1 MECYKEFARIY
12 DELINSDINYSA
24 FGKFIL
30 ETCERYFVNKENY
43 LDLACGTGNLTV
55 KIFNFFK
62 QSFGVDMSLE
72 MLTEAEKKVRNNSC
86 KPKFICQDI
95 CKLDLNRNFDLI
107 TCCLDSINYITEKDN
122 LKQLF
127 LKVKKHLKA
136 DGLFIFDINSYYKI
150 KNILGN
156 NIFTYDSED
165 VFYVWENRFE
175 DEIVDMYLNF
185 FIKEGDTYHRVDEE
199 HSERAY
205 SIDFIRALLKE
216 VGLDCLEILD
226 SYQQKEVSAE
236 TERITFIVRQSNK
249 LTRGS
254 VL

>member
-12 DELINSDINYSA
+12 DELINNDINYLN

-30 ETCERYFVNKENY
+30 ETCEKYCVNKENY

-55 KIFNFFK
+55 NLFDSFK
-62 QSFGVDMSLE
+62 LSFGVDMSME

-95 CKLDLNRNFDLI
+95 CKLDINNSFDLI
-107 TCCLDSINYITEKDN
+107 TCCLDSINYITEKES
-122 LKQLF
+122 LKELF
-127 LKVKKHLKA
+127 LKVRQHLKPG
-136 DGLFIFDINSYYKI
+136 GLFIFDINSYYKI

-156 NIFTYDSED
+156 NIFTYDTEE

-175 DEIVDMYLNF
+175 DEIVDMYLSF
-185 FIKEGDTYHRVDEE
+185 FIKEGETYHRVDEE

-205 SIDFIRALLKE
+205 STEFIIDQLEEAGLECIELLDNYK
-216 VGLDCLEILD
+216 
-226 SYQQKEVSAE
+226 QKEITDE
-236 TERITFIVRQSNK
+236 TERIVLVVRLK
-249 LTRGS
+249 K
-254 VL
+254 

>member
-12 DELINSDINYSA
+12 DELINSDIDYLA
-24 FGKFIL
+24 FGNFIL

-55 KIFNFFK
+55 NIFNFFK
-62 QSFGVDMSLE
+62 LSFGVDMSME
-72 MLTEAEKKVRNNSC
+72 MLTQAEKKVRNNSC

-95 CKLDLNRNFDLI
+95 CKLDINNSFDLI
-107 TCCLDSINYITEKDN
+107 TCCLDSINYITEKDS
-122 LKQLF
+122 LKELF
-127 LKVKKHLKA
+127 FKVKEHLKPG
-136 DGLFIFDINSYYKI
+136 GLFIFDINSYYKI

-156 NIFTYDSED
+156 NTFTYDSEE

-185 FIKEGDTYHRVDEE
+185 FIKEGEAYHRVEEE

-205 SIDFIRALLKE
+205 STDFIVQLLE
-216 VGLDCLEILD
+216 AIGLECIELLD
-226 SYQQKEVSAE
+226 SYEQRQVSVE
-236 TERITFIVRQSNK
+236 TERITFVVRLK
-249 LTRGS
+249 K
-254 VL
+254 